1 MRYRPSRRSHRQ
13 QSSNGRRPRNVLPPP
28 ERHAIARFDHFAGRR
43 TTADDISPTRR
54 YRRRRQSRQKR
65 RPSVGPTGP
74 IGPSAPFAPSEPGAP
89 FARFRAGRRRSAGE
103 LAPGRPRPR
112 PPVGRRASTA
122 ETTTH
127 LLAVRK
133 RLCDVGSRRKLT
145 QTTTTIAT
153 MRRYFPCSRRLII
166 IFSHQEDAPTGRA
179 AAGARLADWLAR
191 PAGPAPHGPPGLP
204 PGNGHLLARFRLAGS
219 APAAS
224 PAPAV
229 RRASA
234 IIISTSVVDLRRGAT
249 WRLHRVTEPLREPHH
264 RQRRPTTVSGTNS
277 QCRRKTYL
285 RNV

>member
-166 IFSHQEDAPTGRA
+166 IFSHQEDAPTGPGRRGRRLGRGSPIGSHA
-179 AAGARLADWLAR
+179 QLGRRRTARLACRRATGTCWLAS
-191 PAGPAPHGPPGLP
+191 A
-204 PGNGHLLARFRLAGS
+204 LLAQHR
-219 APAAS
+219 P
-224 PAPAV
+224 P
-229 RRASA
+229 
-234 IIISTSVVDLRRGAT
+234 
-249 WRLHRVTEPLREPHH
+249 RLHPRYGVP
-264 RQRRPTTVSGTNS
+264 QR
-277 QCRRKTYL
+277 L
-285 RNV
+285 